1 MELLPQ
7 SGQPPEQ
14 GQLPEPMGVDDRAE
28 ALTQHLDLAIRPAD
42 RDRIGG
48 TAAHHDP
55 FEHGLAAVEELVLA
69 HAALILV
76 RREPL
81 WATRA
86 QRRRRLSLPLLALLE
101 PVDAALGVDDPLL
114 AAEEGMA
121 YRADLGLELFLRR
134 AGGEP
139 VATETDHDR
148 VVVVRRVDSGFHWG
162 SQFYLKMADVWSM
175 PTPRAKSSPR

>member
-1 MELLPQ
+1 MLVPACLRGPHWPQ
-7 SGQPPEQ
+7 RGSG
-14 GQLPEPMGVDDRAE
+14 
-28 ALTQHLDLAIRPAD
+28 
-42 RDRIGG
+42 
-48 TAAHHDP
+48 
-55 FEHGLAAVEELVLA
+55 
-69 HAALILV
+69 
-76 RREPL
+76 
-81 WATRA
+81 
-86 QRRRRLSLPLLALLE
+86 LSLPLLALLE

-148 VVVVRRVDSGFHWG
+148 VVVVGRVDGGFHWG